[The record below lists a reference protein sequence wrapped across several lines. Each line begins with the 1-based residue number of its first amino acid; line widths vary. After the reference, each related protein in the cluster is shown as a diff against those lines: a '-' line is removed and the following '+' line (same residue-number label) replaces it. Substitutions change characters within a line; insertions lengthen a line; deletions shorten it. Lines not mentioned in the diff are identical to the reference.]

1 MNELKTFEN
10 PEFGKVRTVA
20 IGGEPW
26 LVGKDVALA
35 LGYTNPKKALIDH
48 VDQEDKMQ
56 GDGVTIRDPMGREQH
71 PTIINESGLYAL
83 TFSSKLPKA
92 KEFKHWVT
100 SEVLPSIRK
109 HGGYIAGQE
118 SMSDEELLSRAL
130 LMAQSKIEE
139 RDRQIAAMKEKAEL
153 DAPKV
158 AFANAVHE
166 TKSNITVEKFA
177 KALYDENGLRLGRN
191 KMFALLRSN
200 GYLNEKNIPYQRY
213 IDSGYFTTCEVMKY
227 GRPYIVTLI
236 TGKGQLKLF
245 KELFGAEETA

>member
-1 MNELKTFEN
+1 MNELRIFEN

-26 LVGKDVALA
+26 LVGKDVARS
-35 LGYTNPKKALIDH
+35 LGYTNPRKALADH
-48 VDQEDKMQ
+48 VDDEDK
-56 GDGVTIRDPMGREQH
+56 GVTKCDTPGGMQEL
-71 PTIINESGLYAL
+71 TIINESGVYSLI
-83 TFSSKLPKA
+83 FSSKLPKA

-139 RDRQIAAMKEKAEL
+139 RDHQIAAMKEKAEL

-177 KALYDENGLRLGRN
+177 KVLYDENGLRLGRN

-227 GRPYIVTLI
+227 GRPYIVTLV

-245 KELFGAEETA
+245 TELFGAEETA